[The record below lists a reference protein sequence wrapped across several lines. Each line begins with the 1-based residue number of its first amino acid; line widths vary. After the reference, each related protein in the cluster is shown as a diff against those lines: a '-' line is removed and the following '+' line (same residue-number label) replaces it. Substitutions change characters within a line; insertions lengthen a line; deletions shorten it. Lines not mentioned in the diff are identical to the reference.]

1 MSTDS
6 FFLSPATRALK
17 ELVSQALLQSEEPPM
32 LAAVELLAQT
42 CIRAAMLYPEWA
54 EIVTAPRADGLDD
67 FARRLV
73 ARSVLGSSEAGG

>member
-1 MSTDS
+1 
-6 FFLSPATRALK
+6 
-17 ELVSQALLQSEEPPM
+17 M